1 MEYFVDYSQLKYVF
15 EESFVRILLRDGVVG
30 PLVDFYTI
38 DPVSLEKEF
47 LNGMYLV
54 EVEKA
59 VGEREIENIVGLLL
73 ERNTNDVS

>member
-54 EVEKA
+54 EV
-59 VGEREIENIVGLLL
+59 
-73 ERNTNDVS
+73 